1 MAKTELFEMSAEERK
16 AKIMDMETDLLFA
29 ELDDTIQF
37 DLLNMGTDEW
47 AINSD
52 KRVYLAIVNE
62 LRNRLRSVENG
73 K

>member
-37 DLLNMGTDEW
+37 DMLNMGTDEW

-73 K
+73 E